1 MTDKR
6 GADKRGKGLL
16 APYLLIAPLLLLLL
30 ALLGYPLLTNIIYG
44 FSSVT
49 FENLRNPVWYGLG
62 NYTAVI
68 GDEAFWEALGFSL
81 RFAVICTVCQV
92 LIGFALALLFEP
104 LLAKRKPLLALLLL
118 PMMISP
124 ALMGIMYRLILDD
137 FVGIVPQYLAL
148 AGFSANLL
156 TPPFLVSTLITIEV
170 LQWTPFAFLIFYT
183 GLQGVPGE
191 LIEAAKID
199 GAASPQVLRFVLMPL
214 LIPALAI
221 AGFVRFI
228 DSFRVFDHI
237 YVLTGGGPGN
247 LTTSISIYIYKTFFQ
262 QAQLGQAVAASM
274 LLLILSLIPLWISM
288 RYVVRGS
295 VR

>member
-1 MTDKR
+1 MTDKGGVTR
-6 GADKRGKGLL
+6 WGKGRK
-16 APYLLIAPLLLLLL
+16 APYLLLAPLLLLLL
-30 ALLGYPLLTNIIYG
+30 ALLGYPLLTNLIYG
-44 FSSVT
+44 FSTVT
-49 FENLRNPVWYGLG
+49 FENIRSPVWYGLG
-62 NYTAVI
+62 NYSAVLR
-68 GDEAFWEALGFSL
+68 DKSFWDALSFSL
-81 RFAVICTVCQV
+81 RFAVICTTFQV
-92 LIGFALALLFEP
+92 LIGFTLALLFEP
-104 LLAKRKPLLALLLL
+104 LLARRKPLLALLLL

-137 FVGIVPQYLAL
+137 FVGIVPQYLSL
-148 AGFSANLL
+148 AGFSVNLL
-156 TPPFLVSTLITIEV
+156 TPPLIIPTLIAIEV

-183 GLQGVPGE
+183 GLQGVPAE

-199 GAASPQVLRFVLMPL
+199 GAAPPQVFRFVLLPL
-214 LIPALAI
+214 LIPAIAI

-237 YVLTGGGPGN
+237 YVLTGGGPGT

-262 QAQLGQAVAASM
+262 QTQLGQAVAASM

>member
-1 MTDKR
+1 M
-6 GADKRGKGLL
+6 
-16 APYLLIAPLLLLLL
+16 
-30 ALLGYPLLTNIIYG
+30 
-44 FSSVT
+44 
-49 FENLRNPVWYGLG
+49 LR
-62 NYTAVI
+62 
-68 GDEAFWEALGFSL
+68 DEGFWEALGFSL
-81 RFAVICTVCQV
+81 RFALVCTVFQV
-92 LIGFALALLFEP
+92 FLGFALALLFEP
-104 LLAKRKPLLALLLL
+104 LLAKRKPLLALMLL

-124 ALMGIMYRLILDD
+124 ALMGIMYRLLLDD

-148 AGFSANLL
+148 AGLRSNLL
-156 TPPFLVSTLITIEV
+156 TPPFLIPTLITIEV

-191 LIEAAKID
+191 LVEAAKID
-199 GAASPQVLRFVLMPL
+199 GAAPTQVLRFVLVPL
-214 LIPALAI
+214 LVPAIAI

-274 LLLILSLIPLWISM
+274 LLLILSLVPLWISM
-288 RYVVRGS
+288 RYVVRGG